1 MNVPAKFLRP
11 PALAL
16 CCALPLVLCSCAF
29 ALSVWGC
36 DHLHEPAQ
44 QVGQKQ
50 SMSQPLSPQQS
61 PANNSVGENPSN
73 ILFVDRLRAAGHYPT
88 LTDAVNAC
96 AGNGG
101 CTIFDGR
108 NEIDPILAPP
118 YPVHIYAS
126 GTWLVTHTLVV
137 PAVTVITGTGHPGST
152 GNGWS
157 ITAGSGFPANNP
169 LVQLGSLT
177 AFSPGARLEDVA
189 FDCKSVPGSYAVL
202 AETLAEQSGLQN
214 FSALNCP
221 GSRAYPGVTA
231 PVIDINSAAS
241 TGSNEYFNIQYGDM
255 QPGSGSTGSCIYIHG
270 ADISVPSIIGP
281 LTCNSGSGT
290 QGSGIVIDSSVGG
303 TYLNIHGEHLANV
316 IRLGLSSGVGA
327 QGQVI
332 INPSGATTITGS
344 VVEIGSNPA
353 TTDFWIQNA
362 QAQGARC
369 TIVDNGH
376 YGGLKLCD
384 WEDSVFVS
392 GTGAGLTYLTGSP
405 NFGSAFPKIRT
416 SLYTVSS
423 GSGYPSLPAAS
434 SVPPGTQVIVVDSS
448 SYSPGVC
455 KGGGKDMMIAVSDQ
469 NVWSCH

>member
-1 MNVPAKFLRP
+1 MNVPAKFLPP

-16 CCALPLVLCSCAF
+16 FCALPLVLCSCAF
-29 ALSVWGC
+29 ALSAWGC
-36 DHLHEPAQ
+36 DHLHKPAQ
-44 QVGQKQ
+44 QVRQTQ
-50 SMSQPLSPQQS
+50 LMSQPLSQQQ
-61 PANNSVGENPSN
+61 PAAKDPAGENPSN
-73 ILFVDRLRAAGHYPT
+73 LFFVDGLRATGHYAT
-88 LTDAVNAC
+88 LTASIDAC
-96 AGNGG
+96 PSGGG
-101 CTIFDGR
+101 CTIFDSQ
-108 NEIDPILAPP
+108 NETDPILAPP

-137 PAVTVITGTGHPGST
+137 HAVTVITGTGHPGST
-152 GNGWS
+152 GKGWS

-189 FDCKSVPGSYAVL
+189 FDCKDVPGSYAVL
-202 AETLAEQSGLQN
+202 AETLAEQSGLEN
-214 FSALNCP
+214 FSVLNCP

-231 PVIDINSAAS
+231 PVIDINSAAP

-255 QPGSGSTGSCIYIHG
+255 QPGSGSIGSCIYIHG
-270 ADISVPSIIGP
+270 GDISVPSIIGP

-332 INPSGATTITGS
+332 INPSGAPTITGS

-362 QAQGARC
+362 QAQ
-369 TIVDNGH
+369 
-376 YGGLKLCD
+376 
-384 WEDSVFVS
+384 
-392 GTGAGLTYLTGSP
+392 
-405 NFGSAFPKIRT
+405 
-416 SLYTVSS
+416 
-423 GSGYPSLPAAS
+423 
-434 SVPPGTQVIVVDSS
+434 
-448 SYSPGVC
+448 
-455 KGGGKDMMIAVSDQ
+455 
-469 NVWSCH
+469 